1 MSDREV
7 RRLALVA
14 SVTEALEVARLGWPD
29 EGRVLAELLTWR
41 NGNRTTIQ
49 VHERWRR
56 DRDRGPMMAPRIPVW
71 GGVLRRGGEASAFA
85 VTPVTPA

>member
-56 DRDRGPMMAPRIPVW
+56 DRDRGPMMAPRIPP
-71 GGVLRRGGEASAFA
+71 GRCGPCGQLADRLGQRLLSLL
-85 VTPVTPA
+85 